1 MNLKDLEQLRDC
13 CRDQEAFEQIK
24 KIWAARE
31 LAQAAQLEQ
40 KVEQQKA
47 LFRVI
52 SKIRETLE
60 LEAIF
65 RTTAIEIRQHLNAD
79 RVGIFRFYPD
89 LGWNDGELVSEDVLP
104 QYSSALAAH
113 IHDHCFGAQYAAYYH
128 QGRVQAIADIYAGQL
143 SACHI
148 EILSSFQIRANLVVP
163 LLLGTHLWGLLC
175 VHQCAAPRQ
184 WQPNEIEFVQ
194 QIALQVGIALQ
205 QAELLEQ
212 TQRRSAELDEAL
224 EMLQKS
230 QSQLIQN
237 EKMSSLGQLVAG
249 IAHEINNPVSFIHG
263 NLNHASR
270 YAQNLIDLVTFYQM
284 EHPQPSQGLSDRL
297 EEIDLDFLRVDF
309 PKILSS
315 MQLGADRIRQIVLSL
330 RNFSRLDEAEMKD
343 VDIHEGIDSAL
354 MILQH
359 RLKLRDGSKGITV
372 VKDYG
377 NLPPVECYPSQL
389 NQVFIN
395 LLSNAIDALEEWEGG
410 DRSQGD
416 SLSESNP
423 PEHDSPEHSSPDL
436 PPQITIRTLLIPG
449 NDQGSLSRAIIQIR
463 DNGLGISQALQTQL
477 FRPFFTTKPP
487 GKGTGLGLSIS
498 HQIVVEQHGG
508 DLHCYSQPGQGA
520 EFWIDIPVRQIVHP
534 VVKVDSMQNFGSEL
548 GSVEANSAEP
558 CP

>member
-13 CRDQEAFEQIK
+13 CRDQEAFERIK
-24 KIWAARE
+24 KIWAARD

-40 KVEQQKA
+40 KIEQQKA

-65 RTTAIEIRQHLNAD
+65 KTTAIEVRQHLNAD
-79 RVGIFRFYPD
+79 RVGMFRFYPD
-89 LGWNDGELVSEDVLP
+89 SGWNDGEFVSEDVLP

-113 IHDHCFGAQYAAYYH
+113 IHDHCFGAQYAAHYH
-128 QGRVQAIADIYAGQL
+128 QGRVQAIADIHAGQL

-148 EILSSFQIRANLVVP
+148 EVLSSFQIRANLVVP
-163 LLLGTHLWGLLC
+163 LLLGSDLWGLLC
-175 VHQCAAPRQ
+175 VHQCAALRQ
-184 WQPNEIEFVQ
+184 WQPDEIEFVQ
-194 QIALQVGIALQ
+194 QIAIQVGIALQ

-249 IAHEINNPVSFIHG
+249 IAHEINNPVNFIHG

-284 EHPQPSQGLSDRL
+284 EHSQPSQDLSDRL
-297 EEIDLDFLRVDF
+297 EEIDLDFLRADF

-354 MILQH
+354 MVLQH

-389 NQVFIN
+389 NQVFMN
-395 LLSNAIDALEEWEGG
+395 LLSNAIDALEGWEGG
-410 DRSQGD
+410 DRSQGN
-416 SLSESNP
+416 SSPESN
-423 PEHDSPEHSSPDL
+423 SPDL

-449 NDQGSLSRAIIQIR
+449 NDQGSLSRAVIQIR
-463 DNGLGISQALQTQL
+463 DNGLGIPQALQTQL

-498 HQIVVEQHGG
+498 HQIIVEQHGG
-508 DLHCYSQPGQGA
+508 DLHCYSQPSQGA
-520 EFWIDIPVRQIVHP
+520 EFWIDIPVRQSVYP
-534 VVKVDSMQNFGSEL
+534 VVKIDMQNFGSEF
-548 GSVEANSAEP
+548 GSVEANSAEQ